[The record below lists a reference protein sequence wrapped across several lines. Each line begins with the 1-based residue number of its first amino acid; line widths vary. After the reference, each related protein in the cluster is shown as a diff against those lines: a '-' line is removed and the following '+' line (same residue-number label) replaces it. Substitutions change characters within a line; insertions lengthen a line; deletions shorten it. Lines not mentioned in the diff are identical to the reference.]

1 MKKVLII
8 GSGLSGLSCAV
19 SLAENGIASTI
30 VSPYPSERAQSVMAA
45 GGINASL
52 GKDDS
57 PERHAEDTLKSG
69 GDIAGKEAVLGLCSA
84 APEIIRYLER
94 LGVVFSREE
103 SGEVALRAFGGQS
116 CNRTAYAGAST
127 GKQIMTALIREARK
141 YECNE
146 TITRL
151 LGRQFYSAL
160 FKDGK
165 CYGALLYNEKT
176 QEIETIF
183 ADAVVV
189 ATGGQNLLFGKTT
202 GSTQCDGYAV
212 AKLYEQGARLK
223 NLEFIQYHP
232 TTVETPQ
239 KRMLISEAARGEGGR
254 LYYIEN
260 GCRVYF
266 MEELYGERG
275 NLMPRDIVSK
285 CIYDAPSQ
293 VYLDIAFL
301 GEKVIRSRLP
311 EVAEICKK
319 YAGID
324 VTKESIPVY
333 PSVHFFMGGLDV
345 DGDHQTSIGN
355 LYAIGECA
363 SRYHGANRLGGNSL
377 LAAIY
382 GGRVAAK
389 AIGEL
394 PKTDTLPDFSSYISE
409 QKATVSKVLASN
421 SRFSAVYVRNEIAKL
436 MKDCLG
442 ITRTEEKLT
451 EGISGIDYYLSIS
464 DKLTFDPDVSP
475 YVGYSI
481 KPMLLL
487 ARAILTSALER
498 RETRGAHIRND
509 YPERSAEYER
519 CSVCTY
525 RNGEHHVS
533 FEKEDEQ

>member
-1 MKKVLII
+1 LNILLKGFLKPGDHVLTTSMEHNAVMRPLRQLEKQ
-8 GSGLSGLSCAV
+8 GVEVGLIPC
-19 SLAENGIASTI
+19 
-30 VSPYPSERAQSVMAA
+30 R
-45 GGINASL
+45 
-52 GKDDS
+52 
-57 PERHAEDTLKSG
+57 EDGTLCL
-69 GDIAGKEAVLGLCSA
+69 EAV
-84 APEIIRYLER
+84 E
-94 LGVVFSREE
+94 
-103 SGEVALRAFGGQS
+103 
-116 CNRTAYAGAST
+116 
-127 GKQIMTALIREARK
+127 
-141 YECNE
+141 
-146 TITRL
+146 
-151 LGRQFYSAL
+151 AL
-160 FKDGK
+160 FKP
-165 CYGALLYNEKT
+165 NT
-176 QEIETIF
+176 
-183 ADAVVV
+183 
-189 ATGGQNLLFGKTT
+189 
-202 GSTQCDGYAV
+202 
-212 AKLYEQGARLK
+212 
-223 NLEFIQYHP
+223 
-232 TTVETPQ
+232 
-239 KRMLISEAARGEGGR
+239 RMLVMTHGSNVCGT
-254 LYYIEN
+254 
-260 GCRVYF
+260 V
-266 MEELYGERG
+266 
-275 NLMPRDIVSK
+275 MPVK
-285 CIYDAPSQ
+285 Q
-293 VYLDIAFL
+293 
-301 GEKVIRSRLP
+301 
-311 EVAEICKK
+311 VAEICKK

-394 PKTDTLPDFSSYISE
+394 PKNDTLPDFSSYISE

-421 SRFSAVYVRNEIAKL
+421 SRFSAVYVRNEISKL

-533 FEKEDEQ
+533 FEKEDE

>member
-1 MKKVLII
+1 MKRALII

-19 SLAENGIASTI
+19 SLAEKGIASTI

-45 GGINASL
+45 GGINAAL

-57 PERHAEDTLKSG
+57 PDRHAEDTLKSG
-69 GDIAGKEAVLGLCSA
+69 GNIAGKEAVLGLCSA
-84 APEIIRYLER
+84 APEIVRYLER
-94 LGVVFSREE
+94 IGVVFSREE
-103 SGEVALRAFGGQS
+103 NGEVALRAFGGQS
-116 CNRTAYAGAST
+116 CNRTAYAGTST
-127 GKQIMTALIREARK
+127 GKQIMSALIREARK
-141 YECNE
+141 YETSKVIN
-146 TITRL
+146 RL

-160 FKDGK
+160 IKDGK

-176 QEIETIF
+176 CEMETVY

-202 GSTQCDGYAV
+202 GSTQCDGYVA

-223 NLEFIQYHP
+223 NLEFVQYHP

-260 GCRVYF
+260 GRRVYF
-266 MEELYGERG
+266 MEKLYGERG
-275 NLMPRDIVSK
+275 NLMSRDVVSK

-293 VYLDIAFL
+293 VYLDVAFL
-301 GEKVIRSRLP
+301 GEKFIRSRLL
-311 EVAEICKK
+311 EVAEVCSK

-333 PSVHFFMGGLDV
+333 PSVHFFMGGLAV
-345 DGDHQTSIGN
+345 DCEHKTSIDR

-377 LAAIY
+377 LAAVY
-382 GGRVAAK
+382 GGMVAAK

-394 PKTDTLPDFSSYISE
+394 SKTDTLPDFSAYISV
-409 QKATVSKVLASN
+409 QKETVSKTLASN
-421 SRFSAVYVRNEIAKL
+421 SRFSAVYVRHEIAKL
-436 MKDCLG
+436 MNDCLG

-451 EGISGIDYYLSIS
+451 EGISSVDYYLSIS
-464 DKLTFDPDVSP
+464 DKLTFDSDVSP

-509 YPERSAEYER
+509 YPERSSEYDR